1 MAVRKIRNSW
11 WVDFW
16 SGHVRYRKR
25 SPENSRNGALAYEAL
40 LRQKLARGQSI
51 DTDVAQLRQSF
62 EEFARTWFE
71 QYVLSNSKH
80 SDQRTKHYI
89 LKSSLIPFFG
99 KLPVPRITAYHI
111 EQFKARKITE
121 GVTNKTIKNHL
132 AILNRCL
139 GSAYE
144 WLALEGSPPKIKWP
158 KCAPTQADHLSP
170 DECELLLE
178 HTNGVVREMI
188 LTALRTGMRQ
198 GELKGLQWSSIDWEN
213 RSVAVRH
220 SRDDRT
226 KMLLPPKSNRER
238 HIPMDVD
245 VYEALFKRKRATGY
259 VFLDE
264 DRRPF
269 EYHRIE
275 RRLTKACG
283 DAGIRRIG
291 WHTLR
296 HTFASHLA
304 MKGVPMTAVQQLMG
318 HSNITTT
325 MRYSHLAPSAL
336 RTAIDMLNPKKT
348 QHADLGHPVGNEW
361 SRQQRDEIAQTDAYG
376 KSPLFS

>member
-25 SPENSRNGALAYEAL
+25 SPENSRTGALAYEAL

-51 DTDVAQLRQSF
+51 DADVTQLRQSF
-62 EEFARTWFE
+62 EDFARTWFE
-71 QYVLSNSKH
+71 QYVLSNSKQ

-99 KLPVPRITAYHI
+99 KLPVRQITAYHI
-111 EQFKARKITE
+111 EQFKARKVTE

-132 AILNRCL
+132 TILNRCL

-144 WLALEGSPPKIKWP
+144 WLELEGIPPKIKWP
-158 KCAPTQADHLSP
+158 KCASTQADHLSP
-170 DECELLLE
+170 EECELLLE

-226 KMLLPPKSNRER
+226 KTLVPPKSNRER
-238 HIPMDVD
+238 HIPMNID
-245 VYEALFKRKRATGY
+245 VYEALFRRKRATGY

-264 DRRPF
+264 DRKPF

-275 RRLTKACG
+275 RRLTKACR

-325 MRYSHLAPSAL
+325 MRYSHLAPSTL
-336 RTAIDMLNPKKT
+336 RTAIEMLNPK
-348 QHADLGHPVGNEW
+348 QARHADLGHPVGNEW
-361 SRQQRDEIAQTDAYG
+361 SRQQQDEIAQRSVHG
-376 KSPLFS
+376 KNPLFS